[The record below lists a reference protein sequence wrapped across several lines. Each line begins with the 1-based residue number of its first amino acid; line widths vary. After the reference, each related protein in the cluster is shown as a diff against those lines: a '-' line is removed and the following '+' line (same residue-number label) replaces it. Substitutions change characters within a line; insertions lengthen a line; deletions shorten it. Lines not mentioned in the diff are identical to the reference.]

1 MSELNANSAKI
12 LALTGQMQAVL
23 EGQLN
28 LMNDG
33 AFRATDAEKTVRV
46 EMNGHQWLTSL
57 KIEHGLLK
65 QGAEVVAAR
74 VNEALQNAQK
84 AAGAYNEVAGEQL
97 GAMMDKLSR
106 QMNLPF

>member
-1 MSELNANSAKI
+1 MSQLNANSAKI

-33 AFRATDAEKTVRV
+33 VFRATDEEKTVRL
-46 EMNGHQWLTSL
+46 EMNGHQWLTSI
-57 KIEHGLLK
+57 KIEQGLLK
-65 QGAEVVAAR
+65 QGYEVVASR
-74 VNEALQNAQK
+74 INEALQNAQK
-84 AAGAYNEVAGEQL
+84 AAGSYNEVAGEQL
-97 GAMMDKLSR
+97 SAVMDKISQ